1 MAAARPGVAWRA
13 ALLFAAVSALCLAR
27 GAQARI
33 HDLVISGDSRAVFS
47 IETFGFF
54 AGGRFNFD
62 LTGFKITGDAPFKAG
77 FVLHPSESES
87 AEVELVQEAAEEGA
101 CLLDAVAE
109 DFVVPLNDPA
119 GWAHTAVDR
128 EMKVEGLYDVLFVR
142 CLPKAAEVSFELK
155 LTLYNPGP
163 NYLSA
168 GDVPLPT
175 LYALMAVIFFGTL
188 ATWVVYLRKHAAK
201 VQTLHRMMSVLLV
214 LKALA
219 LTFESV
225 TFHFVAAR
233 GSPVG
238 WNVVYYIFA
247 FLKGVMMFVVILL
260 VGTGWSLLKPFLSQ
274 REKKIFLLVLPLQV
288 LDNIAL
294 LVVNEM
300 APGSQAYQNW
310 NNILH
315 LVDIF
320 CCCAILLPIVWSISH
335 LRQASTADGK
345 ARDTLQRLLLFRQF
359 YIMVVGYIY
368 FTRIVVWILRD
379 TIAFDLAWMSILLQE
394 LATLAFF
401 VATGWKFRPTSENP
415 YVKVRTE
422 DDDEDEAEFGLQ
434 DGPGDVE
441 LAATKRE
448 DK

>member
-1 MAAARPGVAWRA
+1 MSAASLSLL
-13 ALLFAAVSALCLAR
+13 LLFLVS
-27 GAQARI
+27 GSGVSEARI
-33 HDLVISGDSRAVFS
+33 HDLVISADPRAVFS

-54 AGGRFNFD
+54 EGGHFVFD
-62 LTGFKITGDAPFKAG
+62 LEGFKIQGDGPFKAG

-101 CLLDAVAE
+101 CLLDTL
-109 DFVVPLNDPA
+109 DDTMVVPLSDPA
-119 GWAHTAVDR
+119 QWGSIAPIDKP
-128 EMKVEGLYDVLFVR
+128 MPQEGLYDILFVR
-142 CLPKAAEVSFELK
+142 CEPKSATVSFELK

-163 NYLSA
+163 NFLSA
-168 GDVPLPT
+168 GDQPLPT
-175 LYALMAVIFFGTL
+175 VFALMATVFFGTL
-188 ATWVVYLRKHAAK
+188 VLWVVYLRKHPSK
-201 VQTLHRMMSVLLV
+201 TQTLHRMMSVLLV

-225 TFHFVAAR
+225 TLHFVAAR
-233 GSPVG
+233 GAPIG

-247 FLKGVMMFVVILL
+247 FLKGIMLFVVILL
-260 VGTGWSLLKPFLSQ
+260 VGTGWSLLKPFLSD

-310 NNILH
+310 SNILH

-335 LRQASTADGK
+335 LRQASVADGK
-345 ARDTLQRLLLFRQF
+345 ARDTLNRLLLFRQF
-359 YIMVVGYIY
+359 YIMVVAYIY
-368 FTRIVVWILRD
+368 FTRIVVWIFRD
-379 TIAFDLAWMSILLQE
+379 TLAFDASWVSTLMQE

-401 VATGWKFRPTSENP
+401 VSTGWKFRPTSDNP

-422 DDDEDEAEFGLQ
+422 DDDEDEAEFGLE
-434 DGPGDVE
+434 DGAGDVE
-441 LAATKRE
+441 LAAAKGA
-448 DK
+448 DA